1 MVNKVFGSVSCLT
14 IAMVALPGIAIG
26 VTKSQKQQIAEYKSV
41 CTKERNDYYRDER
54 IAGPFDTFDETH
66 KSEQFSIDRMTPQ
79 SIVEFIWT
87 KNTDTSAQLQ
97 ERIDRGF
104 GGRGN
109 GSMLRLITC
118 AAKVRVSHMKR

>member
-1 MVNKVFGSVSCLT
+1 MVKTGFGSTVCLT
-14 IAMVALPGIAIG
+14 IAMVAMPGIAIG
-26 VTKSQKQQIAEYKSV
+26 TTKSQKQQIAEYKSV
-41 CTKERNDYYRDER
+41 CSQERSDYYRDAR
-54 IAGPFDTFDETH
+54 ISDPFDTFDETH

-104 GGRGN
+104 GGRGH
-109 GSMLRLITC
+109 GSMLRLMTC